1 MSTDKFNRNN
11 CLQRQSTVIYPIW
24 VCPYFGRGWVGS
36 NVRTCYLRT
45 ERKMSRAM
53 WSWTP
58 AHGGQTLFLECR
70 TRGRT
75 PTLSRAIFVAPA
87 IRTSVTARPASPD
100 FLGQGVPWQGGSP
113 TRLGCVRRFWG
124 ALGLFVGKGLPTYGG
139 GRHRHHHAGVLPE
152 GLGPDRGAVSPLV
165 GMGRPACG
173 SQRVNAG
180 YRPDN
185 DNLPP
190 RPTPAHPGLLKYR
203 HRSD

>member
-75 PTLSRAIFVAPA
+75 PTLSRAFSSRCDQDF
-87 IRTSVTARPASPD
+87 RTGVT
-100 FLGQGVPWQGGSP
+100 GVPGFS
-113 TRLGCVRRFWG
+113 G
-124 ALGLFVGKGLPTYGG
+124 AGRAMA
-139 GRHRHHHAGVLPE
+139 GRHPHSIGLRSAFLSARDCRPTAGRWGCTAITTRGAPRE
-152 GLGPDRGAVSPLV
+152 EFRPDRAAVSTLV
-165 GMGRPACG
+165 AKGWPACG

-190 RPTPAHPGLLKYR
+190 RATPAHPGLLKYR